1 MKPHLI
7 AIDLDGTLLRDN
19 KTISERTLN
28 TIHHV
33 RKLGHHVMIATG
45 RPFRASHVYY
55 KQMGLNTPIVNYN
68 GAYVHHP
75 QDANWGTFHSP
86 LELDVAQKIIDTC
99 DKYNIRNI
107 MAQVKDDVFLQTYD
121 EAIME
126 FLTFGNPP
134 KIEIGHVRENL
145 KTETTSILIHSK
157 EEEIDSIRHHLAK
170 EVGHYIE
177 HRTSGSPWNIIEIIK
192 AGINK
197 AVGVKKVADTYK
209 IPEDRIIAFGDED
222 NDLEMLR
229 FAKYGVAM
237 GNAIDEVKS
246 AAYDVTTSNQED
258 GLALYL
264 EKFFKIS

>member
-7 AIDLDGTLLRDN
+7 AIDLDGTLLKDN

-28 TIHHV
+28 TINHV

-45 RPFRASHVYY
+45 RPFRASHIYY
-55 KQMGLNTPIVNYN
+55 QQMRLNTPIVNYN

-75 QDANWGTFHSP
+75 KDAAWGTFHSP
-86 LELDVAQKIIDTC
+86 LELNVAQQIIDTC
-99 DKYNIRNI
+99 DKYNIKNI
-107 MAQVKDDVFLQTYD
+107 MAQVKDDVFLQNYD

-126 FLTFGNPP
+126 FITFGNP

-157 EEEIDSIRHHLAK
+157 EEEIDSIRHQLAK
-170 EVGHYIE
+170 EVGNYIE

-209 IPEDRIIAFGDED
+209 IPHERIIAFGDED
-222 NDLEMLR
+222 NDLEMLK

-237 GNAIDEVKS
+237 GNAINELKS
-246 AAYDVTTSNQED
+246 AAFDVTVSNEED
-258 GLALYL
+258 GLAQYL